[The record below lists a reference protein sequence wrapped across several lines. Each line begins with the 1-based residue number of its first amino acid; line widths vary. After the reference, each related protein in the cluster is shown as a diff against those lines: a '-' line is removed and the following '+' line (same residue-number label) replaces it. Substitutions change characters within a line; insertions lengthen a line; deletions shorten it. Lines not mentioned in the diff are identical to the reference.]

1 MRTEREDSRGAQP
14 VGTGPSGAACS
25 KGLNKGLNKGLKT
38 AAQRASAPSNP
49 ERNDSL
55 REASEVYRR
64 ACMRAYRFGIAWS
77 ASARAV
83 VDHYREP
90 LNELNGFPVPDHDT
104 GSNLAHTLRTLTEEF
119 DRGMEELLFEDPAD
133 REDGT
138 VPGLA
143 HLWARLGGIYERA
156 IVSASPKR
164 SFWSVSVRSA

>member
-1 MRTEREDSRGAQP
+1 M
-14 VGTGPSGAACS
+14 
-25 KGLNKGLNKGLKT
+25 
-38 AAQRASAPSNP
+38 
-49 ERNDSL
+49 
-55 REASEVYRR
+55 YRR

-133 REDGT
+133 RED

-143 HLWARLGGIYERA
+143 HLWVRLGGIYERA
-156 IVSASPKR
+156 IVSASR
-164 SFWSVSVRSA
+164 MARGNSGTLL